1 MIFLVDD
8 EQARWIQKTLSRF
21 RCKNDWANLAG
32 REACW
37 TPEFLSALIDEV
49 DFRLTA
55 GLGHDAYEISRHL
68 QVVAERIRAADC
80 RHGEL
85 GKRSLVVW
93 AMACHG
99 SSCRRTAALSEAET
113 TFAAA
118 YLRTQ
123 AGVLPWAQA
132 DLDRRYAVLL
142 TQRGDRRAYDYIER
156 ALKGFAEL
164 LPRKAET
171 LILRGVARTE
181 IDQDTSG
188 AIADYTAAAG
198 LIDPRQDERSRWIYS
213 AALHNIS
220 YLLIAGGTLSLE
232 TISRVRQMLVL
243 TRSYFGPGL
252 CSRKLTSFWVEGLLA
267 FRFGWNRHSERLLE
281 KARRGFL
288 KLECYDHAMVVSL
301 DLALVLIEDGENEE
315 AARRL
320 GEAAENLPESRKHA
334 EEYSGFW
341 KSALDRQALL
351 QTRDKLVGQL
361 PRPNARKARPQAAK
375 N

>member
-1 MIFLVDD
+1 MIFVVDD
-8 EQARWIQKTLSRF
+8 EKTRWIQKTLSRF
-21 RCKNDWANLAG
+21 RCKGDWDNLTG

-37 TPEFLSALIDEV
+37 TPDFLSALIDEV

-55 GLGHDAYEISRHL
+55 GLGQAAYQISRHL
-68 QVVAERIRAADC
+68 QVLAERIRAEAC
-80 RHGEL
+80 PHGEL

-99 SSCRRTAALSEAET
+99 SGCRRAGALGEAEA

-118 YLRTQ
+118 YFRAE
-123 AGVLPWAQA
+123 AGVLPWARA
-132 DLDRRYAVLL
+132 DLDRRYAILL
-142 TQRGDRRAYDYIER
+142 TQRGDRRAYDHIER
-156 ALKGFAEL
+156 ALQGFAEL

-171 LILRGVARTE
+171 LILRGVARIE
-181 IDQDTSG
+181 FDQDTSG

-213 AALHNIS
+213 AALHNIGCQ
-220 YLLIAGGTLSLE
+220 LIAGGTLSFE
-232 TISRVRQMLVL
+232 NISRARQMLVL

-252 CSRKLTSFWVEGLLA
+252 CSRKLTSLWVEGLLA
-267 FRFGWNRHSERLLE
+267 FRFGWNRHAERLLE

-288 KLECYDHAMVVSL
+288 KLECHDHAMVVSL
-301 DLALVLIEDGENEE
+301 DLALVLIEDGESDE

-320 GEAAENLPESRKHA
+320 NEAAENLPESRKHA

-351 QTRDKLVGQL
+351 QARDKLVGQL
-361 PRPNARKARPQAAK
+361 PRSSARKARAHPAK

>member
-1 MIFLVDD
+1 M
-8 EQARWIQKTLSRF
+8 R
-21 RCKNDWANLAG
+21 
-32 REACW
+32 
-37 TPEFLSALIDEV
+37 SAATCRSWPNGSEPRIV
-49 DFRLTA
+49 PTA
-55 GLGHDAYEISRHL
+55 SSA
-68 QVVAERIRAADC
+68 
-80 RHGEL
+80 
-85 GKRSLVVW
+85 KRSLVVW

-99 SSCRRTAALSEAET
+99 SGCRLSAALSEAET
-113 TFAAA
+113 AFATAFQRA
-118 YLRTQ
+118 Q

-132 DLDRRYAVLL
+132 DLDRRYASLL
-142 TQRGDRRAYDYIER
+142 TQRGDRRAFDYIER
-156 ALKGFAEL
+156 ALQGFHDIVT
-164 LPRKAET
+164 RKAET
-171 LILRGVARTE
+171 LVLRGVARSE
-181 IDQDTSG
+181 IDKDTSG
-188 AIADYTAAAG
+188 AVSDYTAAAG
-198 LIDPRQDERSRWIYS
+198 LVDPRQDERSRWIYS

-220 YLLIAGGTLSLE
+220 FQLVAGGTVSFE
-232 TISRVRQMLVL
+232 NVSRARQMLVL
-243 TRSYFGPGL
+243 TRNYFGPGL
-252 CSRKLTSFWVEGLLA
+252 CARKLTSLWVEGLLA

-351 QTRDKLVGQL
+351 QARDKLVGQL
-361 PRPNARKARPQAAK
+361 PRPNARKARAQPAK